1 MVMWG
6 GCPIPTV
13 TLLCPV
19 NIVLPVKV
27 VKLNEATC
35 HRRCAGLCGAR
46 CEGHVLN
53 YVLSLRPG
61 ERVSAASEDSFLL
74 VI

>member
-1 MVMWG
+1 MKQRVTG
-6 GCPIPTV
+6 GAQVCV
-13 TLLCPV
+13 EH
-19 NIVLPVKV
+19 V
-27 VKLNEATC
+27 VKAI
-35 HRRCAGLCGAR
+35 
-46 CEGHVLN
+46 VLN